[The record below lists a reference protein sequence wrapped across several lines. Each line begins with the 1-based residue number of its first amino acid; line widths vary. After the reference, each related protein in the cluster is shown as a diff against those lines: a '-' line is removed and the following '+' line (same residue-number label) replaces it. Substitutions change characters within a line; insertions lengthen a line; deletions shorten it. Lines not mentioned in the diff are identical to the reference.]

1 MEIVLGTVEG
11 LRRSRG
17 LTQKQVCKEIGIS
30 YQAYNN
36 KENGKVKFTADEIGA
51 LAKLFNVS
59 PSKFY
64 EEL

>member
-1 MEIVLGTVEG
+1 MSIVLGTVEG
-11 LRRSRG
+11 LRRSRK
-17 LTQKQVCKEIGIS
+17 LTQKQVCEEIGIS

-36 KENGKVKFTADEIGA
+36 KENGKVEFTANEIGA
-51 LAKLFNVS
+51 LAKLLNVS

>member
-1 MEIVLGTVEG
+1 MSIVLGTVEG

-17 LTQKQVCKEIGIS
+17 LTQKQVCAELDIS

-36 KENGKVKFTADEIGA
+36 KENGKVDFSASEIGS

>member
-1 MEIVLGTVEG
+1 MSIVLGTVEG

-17 LTQKQVCKEIGIS
+17 LTQKQVCSELDIS

-36 KENGKVKFTADEIGA
+36 KENGKVEFSASEIGS
-51 LAKLFNVS
+51 LAKLFGVS